1 MKTTLTDSRRLAL
14 RSASHWYAVLSGD
27 RVSPQQEARWQQWYE
42 QNTDHQWAWQQVEN
56 LRCQMGSMPGNLAS
70 RTLKDSRLTRRHVLK
85 GLLLLI
91 CASGGWQL
99 WRSEMGEGLRADYR
113 TAKGQTHRQK
123 LEDGTLLSLNT
134 DSAVNV
140 HFDNAQRRIQL
151 WYGEIA
157 ITTGK
162 DTRQR
167 PFRVLTRQGQLTALG
182 TEFTVRQEGEETVL
196 SVQQHAVEAI
206 LAANTQQPQIVR
218 QGEALRFSASRFGD
232 IQPLNAESVSWMQG
246 VLSFSDQR
254 LDDVISTLSRYR
266 HGVLRCDPA
275 VAGLRLTGT
284 FPLGDTDVVL
294 HAIAKTF
301 PVKIHFITRYWV
313 TISPAT

>member
-1 MKTTLTDSRRLAL
+1 MKTTLTNSRRLAL
-14 RSASHWYAVLSGD
+14 RSASRWYAVLSGD
-27 RVSPQQEARWQQWYE
+27 RVSPQQEAHWQRWYE

-56 LRCQMGSMPGNLAS
+56 LRCLMGCMPGNLAS
-70 RTLKDSRLTRRHVLK
+70 RTLKDSRLTRRHILK
-85 GLLLLI
+85 GLLLLV
-91 CASGGWQL
+91 CAGGGWQI

-113 TAKGQTHRQK
+113 TAKGQTRQQK

-157 ITTGK
+157 ITTSK

-206 LAANTQQPQIVR
+206 LATKMQQPQIVR
-218 QGEALRFSASRFGD
+218 QGEALRFSATRFGD
-232 IQPLNAESVSWMQG
+232 IQLLNAESISWIQG

-254 LDDVISTLSRYR
+254 LDEVISTLSRYR

-284 FPLGDTDVVL
+284 FPLGNTDAVL
-294 HAIAKTF
+294 NAIVRTF
-301 PVKIHFITRYWV
+301 PVKIQFITKYWV
-313 TISPAT
+313 TIIPAR